1 MFYQRP
7 LFTRDPP
14 SPTPTRRRVLYVHFR
29 FRMNGRS
36 HPVPIRLPWDHSGSH
51 PVSGVKWQWSVVSDD
66 MSHIDWN
73 CLPRLIDWWQLMI
86 SLGTER
92 NDKRKPRNGMEG
104 WGITEPDAEWL
115 TDRLGAIQIQQLKRR
130 WNGKN
135 KKVML
140 IGANTS
146 RERIGKLN
154 QKIGFVSTITTG
166 TGNCLSLRERRV
178 VITESSSGYVR
189 VR

>member
-14 SPTPTRRRVLYVHFR
+14 SPTPLRWRVLYVHFR

-104 WGITEPDAEWL
+104 WGITGPMQNDWL
-115 TDRLGAIQIQQLKRR
+115 TGCYSNPATEAAMERQKQEGYVNRRKHEPWKNWKIESENWLCLYDNDWDRQLPSPAR
-130 WNGKN
+130 
-135 KKVML
+135 
-140 IGANTS
+140 TS
-146 RERIGKLN
+146 RCHYGE
-154 QKIGFVSTITTG
+154 
-166 TGNCLSLRERRV
+166 
-178 VITESSSGYVR
+178 
-189 VR
+189 

>member
-14 SPTPTRRRVLYVHFR
+14 SPTPPGEECFMYISASEWTDAPTPFR
-29 FRMNGRS
+29 FVCPGISRAAIQW
-36 HPVPIRLPWDHSGSH
+36 VEWQ
-51 PVSGVKWQWSVVSDD
+51 WQWSVVSDD

-115 TDRLGAIQIQQLKRR
+115 TDRLGAIQTQQLKRR

-166 TGNCLSLRERRV
+166 TGNCLRLRERRV